1 MIGRGCGR
9 ERPITDR
16 EQNEQR
22 QRQITTLLDY
32 PGIGALTAGT
42 IARNVGISVEEIE
55 TVLDAMVVSGQL
67 ARRADDRFARPDPV
81 RDGGADHQAQPRA
94 RI

>member
-1 MIGRGCGR
+1 M
-9 ERPITDR
+9 TDR

-32 PGIGALTAGT
+32 PGIGALAVET
-42 IARNVGISVEEIE
+42 IARNMGVSVEEIH
-55 TVLDAMVVSGQL
+55 TVLDAMVAAGQL

-81 RDGGADHQAQPRA
+81 RDGRADHRAQPRVG
-94 RI
+94 I